1 MEILNIKEVAS
12 YLHCSISLIR
22 NLVRSGEIPYFRLGN
37 RLFFKKETINYWI
50 SNNENKVGDTV
61 ERV

>member
-37 RLFFKKETINYWI
+37 RLFFKKETINFWI
-50 SNNENKVGDTV
+50 SNNENKAGDTV
-61 ERV
+61 ERI